1 MSCVGSLMVDT
12 VSNRRERRGWG
23 GCGMNHGSL
32 DRVMLSLVYMLF
44 QIIASRVTPEAQNQL
59 LFILK
64 NVKLGTQRR
73 YQIWFATR

>member
-1 MSCVGSLMVDT
+1 MCVCVG
-12 VSNRRERRGWG
+12 G
-23 GCGMNHGSL
+23 GCGLNHL
-32 DRVMLSLVYMLF
+32 TLTVMVSLVYMLF